1 MSGSTKALGALAA
14 IFASLAMFDIWDRA
28 QAGMKPDE
36 RPQHPFNK
44 NCKVSFTDEMMIV
57 ESDGIP
63 NHKTAKY
70 PNRDNPNRIEKQ
82 HYRFEIPRHPK
93 IADKPTPTPM
103 GPIGVAVNGIPF
115 YNQYNR
121 EGQDAVKLE
130 VFDSCCGHPDPGNR
144 YHYHKFP
151 VCVKSPFKETAGRHS
166 PLVGYAF
173 DGFGIYGPRGDNGK
187 PPTDLDE
194 CNGHTDSER
203 GYHYHATAE
212 YPYIIGAYR
221 GEPNP
226 RMIERPQG
234 PPGGAP
240 GQGPPGGRR
249 GPPGGG
255 RPGFGPPPGGG
266 PPGFGP
272 PPPGEGPPPD
282 KGF

>member
-1 MSGSTKALGALAA
+1 
-14 IFASLAMFDIWDRA
+14 MFDVWDRA
-28 QAGMKPDE
+28 HAGMKPDDQPE
-36 RPQHPFNK
+36 HPFNK
-44 NCKVSFTDEMMIV
+44 NCKVSFTETMMIV

-70 PNRDNPNRIEKQ
+70 PNADNPNRIEKQ

-130 VFDSCCGHPDPGNR
+130 VFDSCCGHPDPGGR

-151 VCVKSPFKETAGRHS
+151 VCVKSPFKDTPGKHS
-166 PLVGYAF
+166 PLIGYAF
-173 DGFGIYGPRGDNGK
+173 DGFGIYGPRGEKRQAADRSG
-187 PPTDLDE
+187 
-194 CNGHTDSER
+194 R
-203 GYHYHATAE
+203 VQ
-212 YPYIIGAYR
+212 
-221 GEPNP
+221 
-226 RMIERPQG
+226 RPQRQRARLSLPRHGRISLHHRRLPRRAESADARAARWPARRRTWAEVRLADVAVHRVAAG
-234 PPGGAP
+234 PVSGLLPEAV
-240 GQGPPGGRR
+240 RL
-249 GPPGGG
+249 
-255 RPGFGPPPGGG
+255 
-266 PPGFGP
+266 GFGP